1 MVALFGGT
9 GGEIG
14 AEKAEIKDIQG
25 AIKMLR
31 DALRRAELI
40 ASAISKEE
48 RAEAR
53 GIGRAEA
60 QAEVFEEEELITLF
74 RDLIGGFRY
83 LVAYLYGQLR
93 EERMAGRKTTYER
106 FKGAIESEINTLIRE
121 LQALGREEARE

>member
-9 GGEIG
+9 RGEIG
-14 AEKAEIKDIQG
+14 AEKAEIKDIQS

-31 DALRRAELI
+31 DAIRRAELI
-40 ASAISKEE
+40 VSAISKEE

-53 GIGRAEA
+53 GLSRAEA
-60 QAEVFEEEELITLF
+60 RAEVFEEEELIALF

-93 EERMAGRKTTYER
+93 EERMAGRKMTYER

>member
-1 MVALFGGT
+1 MVAIFGGIR
-9 GGEIG
+9 GEIG

-31 DALRRAELI
+31 DAIRRAELI
-40 ASAISKEE
+40 AGAISKEE

-53 GIGRAEA
+53 GLGRAEA
-60 QAEVFEEEELITLF
+60 RAEVFEEEELIALF

-93 EERMAGRKTTYER
+93 EERMAGRKKTYES

>member
-1 MVALFGGT
+1 MVAFFGGIR
-9 GGEIG
+9 GEIG
-14 AEKAEIKDIQG
+14 AEKAEIKDIQD

-31 DALRRAELI
+31 DAIRRAELI

-53 GIGRAEA
+53 GLGRAEA
-60 QAEVFEEEELITLF
+60 RAEVFEEEELIALF

-93 EERMAGRKTTYER
+93 EERMAGRKMTYER
-106 FKGAIESEINTLIRE
+106 FKSAIESEINTLIRE

>member
-1 MVALFGGT
+1 MVAFFGGIR
-9 GGEIG
+9 GEIG

-31 DALRRAELI
+31 DAIRRAELI

-53 GIGRAEA
+53 GLGRAEA
-60 QAEVFEEEELITLF
+60 RAEVFEEEELIALF

-93 EERMAGRKTTYER
+93 EERMAGRKMTYER
-106 FKGAIESEINTLIRE
+106 FKSAIESEINTLIRE

>member
-1 MVALFGGT
+1 MVAFFGGIR
-9 GGEIG
+9 GEIG

-31 DALRRAELI
+31 DAIRRAELI

-53 GIGRAEA
+53 GLGRAEA
-60 QAEVFEEEELITLF
+60 RAEVFEEEELITLF

-93 EERMAGRKTTYER
+93 EERMAGRKMTYER

>member
-9 GGEIG
+9 RGEIG

-31 DALRRAELI
+31 DAIRKAESI
-40 ASAISKEE
+40 VSAISKEE

-53 GIGRAEA
+53 GLGRAEA
-60 QAEVFEEEELITLF
+60 RAEVFEEEELIALF

-93 EERMAGRKTTYER
+93 EERMAGRKMTYER

>member
-9 GGEIG
+9 RGEIG
-14 AEKAEIKDIQG
+14 AEKAEIKDIQS

-53 GIGRAEA
+53 GLGRAEA
-60 QAEVFEEEELITLF
+60 RAEVFEEEELIALF

-93 EERMAGRKTTYER
+93 EERMAGRKMTYER